1 MEKVNLATQK
11 RFTKQMRLS
20 DMGKANLTKQKEF
33 INQKDLAKQKELTKQ
48 KGFTLIEL
56 AFVLIVMA
64 IITAFTTKAYL
75 FQKAFEREEARADKT
90 IQEIIQIS
98 EAMGGWRLPRR
109 PQPTAWFYRRG
120 LRIGQAR
127 ACL

>member
-1 MEKVNLATQK
+1 MEQVNLTRQK
-11 RFTKQMRLS
+11 EFTKQKELAKQMRLS
-20 DMGKANLTKQKEF
+20 NMEQVNLTRQKEF
-33 INQKDLAKQKELTKQ
+33 TKQ

-64 IITAFTTKAYL
+64 IMTAFTTKAYL

-98 EAMGGWRLPRR
+98 EAMGG
-109 PQPTAWFYRRG
+109 
-120 LRIGQAR
+120 
-127 ACL
+127 